1 MKFMVSPVAEQYLP
15 LATVDDPAFRSM
27 IETWNPKASKPHR
40 KGILRKMSEMRALME
55 HEFKAGQTFLG
66 VSYHCVGADWE
77 LHAMCVDCKLL
88 EGSTVGEKLAL
99 KIPKHTASGR
109 WLVAT
114 RLHRLRASHVQNGQD
129 GEKISWA

>member
-1 MKFMVSPVAEQYLP
+1 
-15 LATVDDPAFRSM
+15 
-27 IETWNPKASKPHR
+27 
-40 KGILRKMSEMRALME
+40 ME

-88 EGSTVGEKLAL
+88 EGSTVSEKLAL

-114 RLHRLRASHVQNGQD
+114 RLHRLRARHVQNGQD
-129 GEKISWA
+129 GEKIPL